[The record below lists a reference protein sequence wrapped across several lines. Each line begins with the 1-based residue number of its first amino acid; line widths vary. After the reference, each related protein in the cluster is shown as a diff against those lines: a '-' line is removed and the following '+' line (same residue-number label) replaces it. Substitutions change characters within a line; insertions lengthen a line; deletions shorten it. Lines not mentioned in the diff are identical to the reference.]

1 MYHEIKRTLN
11 KHFPGF
17 DTTNASDELAD
28 MWVRSINEAEEMC
41 KKEKKKEKKK
51 GTGWY
56 MVLMTTLV
64 SLAAFSTYKFTESIH
79 SVYIIFLVNIL
90 IVLAA
95 IRYNQDS

>member
-1 MYHEIKRTLN
+1 MYHEIRQTLN
-11 KHFPGF
+11 KHFPES
-17 DTTNASDELAD
+17 DTTSASNELLD
-28 MWVRSINEAEEMC
+28 LWTESIDEAEEMF

-64 SLAAFSTYKFTESIH
+64 SLAAFSTYKFTGSIH